1 MKSFFYSIPLLLFVN
16 LSYANI
22 DQSYN
27 FQDANG
33 NTISCETTK
42 DGDNALICHNQNK
55 EIVICSNSDQNGF
68 TCSSN

>member
-1 MKSFFYSIPLLLFVN
+1 M
-16 LSYANI
+16 

-42 DGDNALICHNQNK
+42 DSDNTLVCHNQNK